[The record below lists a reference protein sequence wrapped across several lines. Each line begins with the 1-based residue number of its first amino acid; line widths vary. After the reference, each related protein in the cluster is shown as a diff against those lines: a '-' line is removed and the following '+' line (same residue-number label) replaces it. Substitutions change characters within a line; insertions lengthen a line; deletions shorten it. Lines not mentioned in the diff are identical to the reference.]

1 MYKHCPCVSS
11 YIFEMQTHTH
21 KYKCTHSYLK
31 VNQNTFSYFS
41 WQHKL
46 FLSANPSVT
55 NSHSFKG
62 KKICFC
68 ALVLKCKG
76 MMLFVTMPKKVLT
89 R

>member
-1 MYKHCPCVSS
+1 
-11 YIFEMQTHTH
+11 MQAHRR
-21 KYKCTHSYLK
+21 KYQCMHSYLK